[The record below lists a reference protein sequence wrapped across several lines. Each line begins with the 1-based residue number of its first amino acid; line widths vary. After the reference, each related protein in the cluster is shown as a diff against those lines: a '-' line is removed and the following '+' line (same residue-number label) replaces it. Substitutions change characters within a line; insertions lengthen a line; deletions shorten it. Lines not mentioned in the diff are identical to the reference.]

1 METAFAEMPLA
12 LFSTLAPVGA
22 GAFLVLA
29 VALSTAKPDADALR
43 RIDRFTVIP
52 VALVVVGFIAA
63 FFHLANPLN
72 AFGVFAGVGRSPLSN
87 ELVVGCVFA
96 VVMLAYWIWAL
107 TGKMPEGARKGLVWA
122 AAALGLVFAL
132 FTGMAYM
139 IDTIPSWNT
148 FAGPVQMLGFALLGG
163 AAVGVL
169 VLTLAGCAEQL
180 KTGMLKTAVLAVLV
194 AGLVLGIGG
203 FAVQATAAS
212 GMNNALVSG
221 ADLVASATMAIVCGV
236 ICLVGTG
243 VCDTFAVRGMG
254 AGALVGVSVGAV
266 ALALV
271 GILLM
276 RLAFYAMQVS
286 VGISIM

>member
-29 VALSTAKPDADALR
+29 VALSTAKPDVDALR
-43 RIDRFTVIP
+43 RIDRFTAIP

-122 AAALGLVFAL
+122 TAALGLVFAL

-180 KTGMLKTAVLAVLV
+180 KTGTLKTAVLVVLV

-212 GMNNALVSG
+212 GMSNALVSG

>member
-29 VALSTAKPDADALR
+29 MALSTAKPDADALR
-43 RIDRFTVIP
+43 RIDRFTAIP

-63 FFHLANPLN
+63 FFHLASPLN

-87 ELVVGCVFA
+87 ELVAGCIFA

-122 AAALGLVFAL
+122 TAALGLVFAL

-180 KTGMLKTAVLAVLV
+180 KAGALKTAVLAVLV

-203 FAVQATAAS
+203 FAVQAMAAS
-212 GMNNALVSG
+212 GMSNALVSG
-221 ADLVASATMAIVCGV
+221 ADLVASATMAIVCGI

>member
-29 VALSTAKPDADALR
+29 MALSTAKPDADALR
-43 RIDRFTVIP
+43 RIDRFTAIP

-63 FFHLANPLN
+63 FFHLASPLN
-72 AFGVFAGVGRSPLSN
+72 ALGVFAGVGRSPLSN
-87 ELVVGCVFA
+87 ELVVGCIFA

-122 AAALGLVFAL
+122 TAALGLVFAL

-180 KTGMLKTAVLAVLV
+180 KAGALKTAVLAVLV

-203 FAVQATAAS
+203 FAVQAMAAS
-212 GMNNALVSG
+212 GMSNALVSG
-221 ADLVASATMAIVCGV
+221 ADLVASATMAIVCGI

>member
-29 VALSTAKPDADALR
+29 MALSTAKPDADALR
-43 RIDRFTVIP
+43 CIDRFTAIP

-63 FFHLANPLN
+63 FFHLASPLN
-72 AFGVFAGVGRSPLSN
+72 ALGVFAGVGRSPLSN
-87 ELVVGCVFA
+87 ELVVGCIFA

-122 AAALGLVFAL
+122 TAALGLVFAL

-180 KTGMLKTAVLAVLV
+180 KAGALKTAVLAVLV

-203 FAVQATAAS
+203 FAVQAMAAS
-212 GMNNALVSG
+212 GMSNALVSG
-221 ADLVASATMAIVCGV
+221 ADLVASATMAIVCGI

>member
-29 VALSTAKPDADALR
+29 MALSTAKPDADALR
-43 RIDRFTVIP
+43 RIDRFTAIP

-63 FFHLANPLN
+63 FFHLASPLN

-87 ELVVGCVFA
+87 ELVVGCIFA

-122 AAALGLVFAL
+122 TAALGLVFAL

-180 KTGMLKTAVLAVLV
+180 KAGALKTAVLAVLV

-203 FAVQATAAS
+203 FAVQAMAAS
-212 GMNNALVSG
+212 GMSNALVSG
-221 ADLVASATMAIVCGV
+221 ADLVASATMAIVCGI

>member
-1 METAFAEMPLA
+1 M
-12 LFSTLAPVGA
+12 
-22 GAFLVLA
+22 
-29 VALSTAKPDADALR
+29 
-43 RIDRFTVIP
+43 
-52 VALVVVGFIAA
+52 
-63 FFHLANPLN
+63 
-72 AFGVFAGVGRSPLSN
+72 
-87 ELVVGCVFA
+87 
-96 VVMLAYWIWAL
+96 
-107 TGKMPEGARKGLVWA
+107 
-122 AAALGLVFAL
+122 
-132 FTGMAYM
+132 
-139 IDTIPSWNT
+139 
-148 FAGPVQMLGFALLGG
+148 
-163 AAVGVL
+163 
-169 VLTLAGCAEQL
+169 

>member
-43 RIDRFTVIP
+43 RIDRFTAIP

-96 VVMLAYWIWAL
+96 VVMLVYWIWAL

-122 AAALGLVFAL
+122 TAALGLVFAL

-148 FAGPVQMLGFALLGG
+148 FVGPVQMLGFALLGG
-163 AAVGVL
+163 AAVSVL

-180 KTGMLKTAVLAVLV
+180 KAGTVKTAVLAVLV

-212 GMNNALVSG
+212 GMSNALVSG

>member
-1 METAFAEMPLA
+1 METAFAEIPLA

-29 VALSTAKPDADALR
+29 MALSTAKPDADALR
-43 RIDRFTVIP
+43 RIDRFTAIP

-63 FFHLANPLN
+63 FFHLASPLN

-87 ELVVGCVFA
+87 ELVVGCIFA

-122 AAALGLVFAL
+122 TAALGLVFAL

-180 KTGMLKTAVLAVLV
+180 KAGALKTAVLAVLV

-203 FAVQATAAS
+203 FAVQAMAAS
-212 GMNNALVSG
+212 GMSNALVSG
-221 ADLVASATMAIVCGV
+221 ADLVASATMAIVCGI